1 MIRPSSINR
10 ACEECK
16 RKKTRCDGHRPACG
30 LCSRA
35 GFTCAYPRRKPR
47 EQGSQRKTQNAREA
61 LPSNRSGEVA
71 DLNQRRRDPSR
82 AECAQLT
89 PNRADSDTGDDDNED
104 TIMVQAPA
112 LLSDAES
119 TQWLLADQ
127 DMFSY
132 LSTAVPDIWTV
143 HDVSAFDPS
152 MLEHS
157 RAHLAR
163 RRRLGSAFL
172 PLFHRPTFYQNYV
185 DDELGTKSENL
196 SEDLAIILY
205 AMMALSARYH
215 PCPYYGD
222 APSKDRGVRFAER
235 AQAIY
240 DERSNANRQEPK
252 SLRWLQGCILLSF
265 YNQACKPKGGG
276 DSEIQYCVRYAYQLG
291 LHKLDKPQPNQPQ
304 LAETDAEQWI
314 RQEEQRCTW
323 WSIWELDCF
332 NAVTDRCP
340 LRIGRKNMHVFLPVS
355 DTAWF
360 NGSPMDSSLFSADVM
375 LTWKC
380 LRDGPNRDE
389 YAWFLIGNYIL
400 IKAHELGQQR
410 TSSWE
415 SIYILEMV
423 LSSFA
428 LLFYEVF
435 SGSTGRLA
443 FSESTYARNN
453 WLTFTRLSIQ
463 SARTIIALL
472 REHMSADPIFTASN
486 RFLDHRGAVTWP
498 KMGPVNVMAD
508 PYRPIMHEVSHL
520 FQN

>member
-1 MIRPSSINR
+1 MGR
-10 ACEECK
+10 
-16 RKKTRCDGHRPACG
+16 G
-30 LCSRA
+30 LITCSTNLY
-35 GFTCAYPRRKPR
+35 F
-47 EQGSQRKTQNAREA
+47 QR
-61 LPSNRSGEVA
+61 
-71 DLNQRRRDPSR
+71 
-82 AECAQLT
+82 
-89 PNRADSDTGDDDNED
+89 
-104 TIMVQAPA
+104 VQ
-112 LLSDAES
+112 
-119 TQWLLADQ
+119 
-127 DMFSY
+127 
-132 LSTAVPDIWTV
+132 
-143 HDVSAFDPS
+143 
-152 MLEHS
+152 
-157 RAHLAR
+157 
-163 RRRLGSAFL
+163 AFL

-415 SIYILEMV
+415 SIDILEMV

-463 SARTIIALL
+463 S
-472 REHMSADPIFTASN
+472 
-486 RFLDHRGAVTWP
+486 
-498 KMGPVNVMAD
+498 
-508 PYRPIMHEVSHL
+508 
-520 FQN
+520 